1 MVEIKT
7 RRLLITSGSF
17 LFQPVYVSGA
27 AGFLAFAQQVYSA
40 LIKESSGG
48 AANCFISPIS
58 IYSTISLVLAGSD
71 KVTRKEMLSTLRL
84 EHTGSFDAAIKCA
97 GDNVK
102 DVFKDD
108 NGTEL
113 IQANGMFVQSGFGLL
128 ESFIETLKVHFAT
141 SAVEVDYVKN
151 LKGAHQTIN
160 DWILSVWKEGFIRE
174 ETMDGKFSLLT
185 GEEINVPM
193 MHCERTLLLG
203 HFDEELDCKAIR
215 IPFTC
220 HEMLILLPN
229 AKNGINQ
236 VLSKL
241 LETSQQDLFAKILS
255 RSSYDISEV
264 ELRLP
269 RFRLA
274 DSQSKDLK
282 DVLSAMGMP
291 SAFSIA
297 SADFSGI
304 TGRRD
309 LFIASVF
316 HKATIEVDEE
326 GAEAAAATA
335 AVMRLRC
342 ARPQV
347 PEFIVDHP
355 VHGSRGKSGT
365 KTVKYRLLPPWPGVE
380 KLYKLLPSVPD
391 LDLNPSVIVNFLP
404 IAAGCFVI

>member
-1 MVEIKT
+1 MTHKD
-7 RRLLITSGSF
+7 
-17 LFQPVYVSGA
+17 VSKGA

-40 LIKESSGG
+40 LIKASSGG

-97 GDNVK
+97 GDNIK

-108 NGTEL
+108 NGREL
-113 IQANGMFVQSGFGLL
+113 IQANGMFVQSGFSLL
-128 ESFIETLKVHFAT
+128 EFFIETLKVHFAA
-141 SAVEVDYVKN
+141 SAVEVDYMKN
-151 LKGAHQTIN
+151 LEG
-160 DWILSVWKEGFIRE
+160 VWKEKFIRE

-185 GEEINVPM
+185 GEEIDVPM
-193 MHCERTLLLG
+193 MHCERRLLLG

-241 LETSQQDLFAKILS
+241 LGTSQQDLFAKILS
-255 RSSYDISEV
+255 RSSYDISKV
-264 ELRLP
+264 KLRLP

-274 DSQSKDLK
+274 DSESKDLK
-282 DVLSAMGMP
+282 DVLSVMGMP

-309 LFIASVF
+309 LFIGSVF

-335 AVMRLRC
+335 AVMMLRC

-355 VHGSRGKSGT
+355 VHGPRGKSGT
-365 KTVKYRLLPPWPGVE
+365 KTVNYRLVTNLTGSGKILDVPPF
-380 KLYKLLPSVPD
+380 D
-391 LDLNPSVIVNFLP
+391 A
-404 IAAGCFVI
+404 IAEVGRYTAYFAFEM

>member
-1 MVEIKT
+1 
-7 RRLLITSGSF
+7 
-17 LFQPVYVSGA
+17 
-27 AGFLAFAQQVYSA
+27 
-40 LIKESSGG
+40 
-48 AANCFISPIS
+48 
-58 IYSTISLVLAGSD
+58 
-71 KVTRKEMLSTLRL
+71 MLSTLRL

-97 GDNVK
+97 GDNMEN
-102 DVFKDD
+102 VFKDD
-108 NGTEL
+108 KGTEL
-113 IQANGMFVQSGFGLL
+113 IQANGMFVQSGFRLL
-128 ESFIETLKVHFAT
+128 ESFLEALKLHFAA
-141 SAVEVDYVKN
+141 SAVEVDYMKN
-151 LKGAHQTIN
+151 LEGARQMIN
-160 DWILSVWKEGFIRE
+160 DWILNHTNKMIHDLLPEGVLNSDTRLVLANAVHFKGVWEEKFIRE
-174 ETMDGKFSLLT
+174 QTMEGKFSLLT

-193 MHCERTLLLG
+193 MHCERRLLLG
-203 HFDEELDCKAIR
+203 HFNEELDCKAIR

-241 LETSQQDLFAKILS
+241 LETSQQDLFAKIFS
-255 RSSYDISEV
+255 KDSYTLCKV
-264 ELRLP
+264 KLRLP

-274 DSQSKDLK
+274 DSESKDLK

-335 AVMRLRC
+335 AVMMLRC
-342 ARPQV
+342 ALMHV

-355 VHGSRGKSGT
+355 FLLFIVSESG
-365 KTVKYRLLPPWPGVE
+365 LPVFMGHV
-380 KLYKLLPSVPD
+380 V
-391 LDLNPSVIVNFLP
+391 NPEP
-404 IAAGCFVI
+404 KR